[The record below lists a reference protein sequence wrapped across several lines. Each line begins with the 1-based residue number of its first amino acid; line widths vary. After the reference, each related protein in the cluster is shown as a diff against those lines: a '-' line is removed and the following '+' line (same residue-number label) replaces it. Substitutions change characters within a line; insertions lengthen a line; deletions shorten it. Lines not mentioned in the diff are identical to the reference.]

1 MLHCEPKLYHQLL
14 YYRHRFCA
22 AAARCRCSQCG
33 RRSSGY
39 CPRPAND
46 PVNVVIENGAL
57 AAHVKLL
64 VFIHGNAGRA
74 GGLDIHLGQLFAAEQ
89 NLRLVVAGV
98 GDDLRRSASAAVE
111 KKKSQE
117 KALCIRIFVALPPR
131 PPNLHF
137 LNHHRSRPGLN
148 EALR

>member
-1 MLHCEPKLYHQLL
+1 MSQNSITNFYITVIDFALPPLGADVLNVAAVLQDTAPGRPMTPSMWLL
-14 YYRHRFCA
+14 RM
-22 AAARCRCSQCG
+22 
-33 RRSSGY
+33 
-39 CPRPAND
+39 
-46 PVNVVIENGAL
+46 

-117 KALCIRIFVALPPR
+117 KALCIRIFVALTTR